1 MNISGY
7 FRKIFVLPYL
17 MRDAS
22 IEFKK
27 DNYQL
32 AIDIY
37 FKVINSFPENYDAY
51 LWAGTAYTAISND
64 KEAIKCFEKALSIN
78 PKGFDAYYYYS
89 KLALKQN
96 RFKSSLDLLDK
107 AIEHYPFNIKD
118 HSKLYYEKGMLEYY
132 LRNYI
137 DALKS
142 FNKSIELF
150 PNNEN
155 AENGKTLAAESI
167 LWANK
172 IAANEQLNSDKI

>member
-1 MNISGY
+1 MNITSY
-7 FRKIFVLPYL
+7 LKRIFVLPYL

-27 DNYQL
+27 DNYHL
-32 AIDIY
+32 AINIY
-37 FKVINSFPENYDAY
+37 SKVINSFPDNYDAY
-51 LWAGTAYTAISND
+51 LWSGTAYAAINND
-64 KEAIKCFEKALSIN
+64 NLAIEYFEKALSIN

-96 RFKSSLDLLDK
+96 RFKNSLELLDK
-107 AIEHYPFNIKD
+107 SIEYYPFNSKE
-118 HSKLYYEKGMLEYY
+118 HSNLYYEKGMLEYY

-155 AENGKTLAAESI
+155 AESGKTLAAESL
-167 LWANK
+167 LWTNEATVNNHVNTGK
-172 IAANEQLNSDKI
+172 I